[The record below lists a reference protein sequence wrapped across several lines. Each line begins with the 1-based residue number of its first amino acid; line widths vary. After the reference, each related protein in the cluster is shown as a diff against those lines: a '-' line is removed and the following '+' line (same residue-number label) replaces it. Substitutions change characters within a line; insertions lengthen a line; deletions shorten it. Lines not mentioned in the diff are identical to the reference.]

1 MLFCIAIVGGLKL
14 MMGRHD
20 RTESLFYY
28 FRLDD
33 QVPENHLLRLVD
45 KHIDFGFVRDRLEDS
60 YSETGRPSIDPGAV
74 VADSVDWLSVRD
86 QQRTQAR

>member
-1 MLFCIAIVGGLKL
+1 MLFCIAIVGGVKL

-45 KHIDFGFVRDRLEDS
+45 KHIDFGFVRDRLKDS
-60 YSETGRPSIDPGAV
+60 YSET
-74 VADSVDWLSVRD
+74 VR
-86 QQRTQAR
+86 RSTRSCCCGFR

>member
-1 MLFCIAIVGGLKL
+1 
-14 MMGRHD
+14 MMGQHTRS
-20 RTESLFYY
+20 ESLFYY

-60 YSETGRPSIDPGAV
+60 YIAKLV
-74 VADSVDWLSVRD
+74 VRRLTRSCCCGFC
-86 QQRTQAR
+86 